1 MLSKENLLRMDDMT
15 PDKVAAIERLLAEY
29 SLRLGMSD
37 VELETYLNR
46 YYEENPKEKEF
57 YDMCDRLCSSKPAFD
72 ENGFR
77 EELFRELN
85 RGFACGNMQHQH
97 SIRLG
102 DERLTDIGDIVCRKA
117 YGRQSV
123 FQI

>member
-1 MLSKENLLRMDDMT
+1 
-15 PDKVAAIERLLAEY
+15 
-29 SLRLGMSD
+29 MSD

-77 EELFRELN
+77 EELFRETE
-85 RGFACGNMQHQH
+85 QQ
-97 SIRLG
+97 S
-102 DERLTDIGDIVCRKA
+102 DE
-117 YGRQSV
+117 
-123 FQI
+123 